1 MLNNVKIK
9 KMLKSTI
16 YKPLTQLNKVL
27 PKKTNWIMLYI
38 PSMGLRHNLKP
49 LLDYLIE
56 NEYNKKYKIICA
68 IEDLSFKGREAEN
81 VFYISKVKAQ
91 LVFMFCRHVFYTAGQ
106 IPIKP
111 SSTQIVIHMNHGT
124 SDLKAMGALTN
135 INNGDEFFF
144 TYILVPSE
152 IYVPIVSA
160 EYLCDEKNVK
170 VCGEPMTDALFN
182 KKMKYELG
190 NYKKIIVWL
199 PTFRQSKDLN
209 YSDSS
214 ESLLPMFQMED
225 YDALNEYLKKYD
237 FLLVVKL
244 HTSQDTEGI
253 STEKYSNILLLTN
266 DQFVKRNFDLYELL
280 PQTDALIGDYSSVS
294 LQYLLLDKP
303 LAFVV
308 PDMEEYKEK
317 RGFCFENPEDY
328 MPGPIIK
335 EKQQLYRFFDDIY
348 FEKDEYIEERSRVR
362 NIIFKY
368 QDGENSKRVLE
379 LSDIKK

>member
-335 EKQQLYRFFDDIY
+335 ETQQLYRFFDDIY
-348 FEKDEYIEERSRVR
+348 FEKDEYIEERNRVR

>member
-348 FEKDEYIEERSRVR
+348 FEKDEYIEERNRVR

>member
-266 DQFVKRNFDLYELL
+266 DQFVKRNFVLYELL

>member
-160 EYLCDEKNVK
+160 EYLCEEKNVK

-348 FEKDEYIEERSRVR
+348 FEKDEYIEERNRVR

>member
-328 MPGPIIK
+328 MPGQIIK

-348 FEKDEYIEERSRVR
+348 FEKDEYIEERNRVR

>member
-16 YKPLTQLNKVL
+16 YKPLAQLNKVL

-348 FEKDEYIEERSRVR
+348 FEKDEYIEERNRVR

>member
-81 VFYISKVKAQ
+81 VSYISKVKAQ

-348 FEKDEYIEERSRVR
+348 FEKDEYIEERNRVR

>member
-160 EYLCDEKNVK
+160 EYLCEEKNVK

-308 PDMEEYKEK
+308 P
-317 RGFCFENPEDY
+317 
-328 MPGPIIK
+328 
-335 EKQQLYRFFDDIY
+335 
-348 FEKDEYIEERSRVR
+348 
-362 NIIFKY
+362 
-368 QDGENSKRVLE
+368 E
-379 LSDIKK
+379 LLP

>member
-81 VFYISKVKAQ
+81 VSYISKVKAQ

-280 PQTDALIGDYSSVS
+280 PQTDALIGDYSSVP

-348 FEKDEYIEERSRVR
+348 FEKDEYIEERNRVR

>member
-317 RGFCFENPEDY
+317 GGFCFENPEDY

-348 FEKDEYIEERSRVR
+348 FEKDEYIEERNRVR